1 MFRNSVVTTTAEV
14 TSVGAL
20 WLETTQEYAVV
31 LGRDTT
37 IRMHPADAEQLHLV
51 LGRAIGEQLRTDPA
65 ARLKFLATELDCAGL
80 PDAAVM
86 LRTMAALVPEG
97 VRA

>member
-1 MFRNSVVTTTAEV
+1 MIRNSVVTTTAEV

-20 WLETTQEYAVV
+20 WLEMNQQYAVV

-37 IRMHPADAEQLHLV
+37 IALHPTDAEQLHLA
-51 LGRAIGEQLRTDPA
+51 LGRAIGEQLRGDPA
-65 ARLKFLATELDCAGL
+65 ARLRFLAVEMDCAGL

-86 LRTMAALVPEG
+86 LRTMVALVPEA